1 MLRIVTDQT
10 AAGDVVLR
18 LAGHLRNEWVAE
30 LRHACERVLQDN
42 AGRTSLTLDLSDVA
56 FMDAAGLGF
65 CGELAARG
73 VTLANCSLFT
83 AEQLKGLAD
92 VEC

>member
-10 AAGDVVLR
+10 AAGELVFR

-30 LRHACERVLQDN
+30 LRHACERVLQDD
-42 AGRTSLTLDLSDVA
+42 AARTALTLDLSDVA
-56 FMDAAGLGF
+56 FMDAAGLAL

-73 VTLANCSLFT
+73 VAFANCSVFT
-83 AEQLKGLAD
+83 AEQLRGFAD

>member
-10 AAGDVVLR
+10 DAGELVLK

-30 LRHACERVLQDN
+30 LRHTCEQVLQDST
-42 AGRTSLTLDLSDVA
+42 AHTPLTLDLSDVA
-56 FMDAAGLGF
+56 FMDAAGLAL

-73 VTLANCSLFT
+73 VALANCSVFT
-83 AEQLKGLAD
+83 AEQLKGFAD

>member
-10 AAGDVVLR
+10 IAGELVFR

-30 LRHACERVLQDN
+30 LRHACERVLQDDT
-42 AGRTSLTLDLSDVA
+42 ALTLDLSDVA
-56 FMDAAGLGF
+56 FMDAAGLAL

-73 VTLANCSLFT
+73 VTLANCSVFT
-83 AEQLKGLAD
+83 AEQLKGFAD